1 MADAI
6 IRTENLSYVYSKD
19 TPFEHV
25 ALDDANIEI
34 EKGAF
39 VGLIGHT
46 GSGKSTLIQ
55 HLNGLLKPTSGKVF
69 VDGEDIWENPKEIR
83 KFRFKVGLVFQYP
96 EHQLFEETVEA
107 DIAFGPK
114 NRELSEA
121 EITARVKMAME
132 FVGLDYETY
141 RSKSPFSLS
150 GGQMRR
156 VAIAGVIALSPKYLV
171 LDEPTAGLNPAG
183 RDELLE
189 KIKEFHD
196 KRKMTIVFVSHD
208 MDAIARYA
216 DRVIVLSGGNLVL
229 DAAPTEV
236 FANKETIEEAGLLLP
251 RLTTLLRTLDANG
264 LKLDMKPKDMLTV
277 EGAVRAIMAAK
288 KAAPKTRDS
297 KTGGKG

>member
-1 MADAI
+1 MSI
-6 IRTENLSYVYSKD
+6 EVKNVSYTYMPG
-19 TPFEHV
+19 TPFESK
-25 ALDDANIEI
+25 ALDNVSLTIEEGSFTAI
-34 EKGAF
+34 A
-39 VGLIGHT
+39 GHT
-46 GSGKSTLIQ
+46 GSGKSTLVQ
-55 HLNGLLKPTSGKVF
+55 HLNGLLQPTAGQII
-69 VDGEDIWENPKEIR
+69 VDGQTLAGKGKEVKAAR
-83 KFRFKVGLVFQYP
+83 DKVGMVFQYP

-132 FVGLDYETY
+132 FVGLDYEIY

>member
-25 ALDDANIEI
+25 ALDNANIEI

-121 EITARVKMAME
+121 EITAREKMAME

-288 KAAPKTRDS
+288 KAAPKTREG

>member
-1 MADAI
+1 
-6 IRTENLSYVYSKD
+6 
-19 TPFEHV
+19 
-25 ALDDANIEI
+25 
-34 EKGAF
+34 
-39 VGLIGHT
+39 
-46 GSGKSTLIQ
+46 
-55 HLNGLLKPTSGKVF
+55 
-69 VDGEDIWENPKEIR
+69 
-83 KFRFKVGLVFQYP
+83 
-96 EHQLFEETVEA
+96 
-107 DIAFGPK
+107 
-114 NRELSEA
+114 
-121 EITARVKMAME
+121 
-132 FVGLDYETY
+132 
-141 RSKSPFSLS
+141 
-150 GGQMRR
+150 
-156 VAIAGVIALSPKYLV
+156 
-171 LDEPTAGLNPAG
+171 GLNPAG

-251 RLTTLLRTLDANG
+251 RLTTLLRTLEANG

-277 EGAVRAIMAAK
+277 EGAVRGIMAAK